1 MSVRLGALVCLT
13 GLAACSHQ
21 PEAEVKSPSAL
32 APFAAV
38 AGPPVMSPAAPEAT
52 ASQAGDDSTTSAN
65 RQTDNGRDADL
76 GQRERI
82 RRLSMAD
89 GSL

>member
-1 MSVRLGALVCLT
+1 
-13 GLAACSHQ
+13 
-21 PEAEVKSPSAL
+21 
-32 APFAAV
+32 
-38 AGPPVMSPAAPEAT
+38 MSPAAPEAT
-52 ASQAGDDSTTSAN
+52 ASQAGDDSTTSAD

>member
-21 PEAEVKSPSAL
+21 PGAEVKSPSSL
-32 APFAAV
+32 APFASV
-38 AGPPVMSPAAPEAT
+38 ASPPVMSPAAPEAT
-52 ASQAGDDSTTSAN
+52 ASQAGEGTARAG
-65 RQTDNGRDADL
+65 RQTDDDRDADL